1 MLFRVYGLLL
11 SLACGCALFAGAQE
25 VPVRVL
31 ELPPGPDNPRNSEG
45 TFITLKD
52 GRILYLYTHFTG
64 KSGGDHA
71 PAYLAARSSSDSG
84 RTWTKED
91 RVVVRNEGAMN
102 IMETHLL
109 RLRGGEIA
117 LLYLVKNSTRDCRPV
132 IRFSSDECETWSAP
146 EHIITDK
153 VGYYPG
159 NNDRVIQMKS
169 GRLVLP
175 THDASFTGGMLC
187 YLSDDEGRS
196 WRRNA
201 GGPVNGFNAAGKKIV
216 TQEPGVVELKDGRLM
231 MFIRT
236 DQGCQ
241 YLSWSE
247 DGGETWSKPGPSQL
261 FSPRSPASIKRIPS
275 TGDLLLV
282 WNDHTDIPLTL
293 SLHGRPQGTRV
304 PLSTAI
310 SKDDGKTWQ
319 NVKRLEGN
327 PNGWYCY
334 IAIEFAGDSVL
345 LGYCA
350 MGANAHSRITR
361 VPVSWLYADTP
372 PKVTAPAIKTLP
384 TFHWGNIA
392 TGAFERVEVKEGTSK
407 TVQAVWTA
415 EPGHAE
421 VYVYT
426 SRRLSGK
433 YVRLLGGKDRTVTLT
448 LQNPIFCR
456 NAMFG
461 AERFTRNGTYSLIM
475 EAKVDGDWR
484 KIGEQDTDLPG
495 LKPFLIDCSKSDGK
509 ASEFRFRCTSLMG
522 AIIAEM
528 PDYSLNGFFND

>member
-1 MLFRVYGLLL
+1 MILLPAIMLI
-11 SLACGCALFAGAQE
+11 AQD

-31 ELPPGPDNPRNSEG
+31 ELPPGQDNPRNSEAS
-45 TFITLKD
+45 FITLKD
-52 GRILYLYTHFTG
+52 GRILYLYTHFE
-64 KSGGDHA
+64 GGSTSDHA
-71 PAYLAARSSSDSG
+71 PAFLAMRSSSDNG

-91 RVVVRNEGAMN
+91 KVVVRNEGAMN
-102 IMETHLL
+102 IMETHLI
-109 RLRGGEIA
+109 RLQGGNIA
-117 LLYLVKNSTRDCRPV
+117 MIYLVKNSTTDCRPV
-132 IRFSSDECETWSAP
+132 IRFSIDEARTWSKP
-146 EHIITDK
+146 SYIITDK
-153 VGYYPG
+153 IGYYPG
-159 NNDRVIQMKS
+159 NNDRVIQMKG

-175 THDASFTGGMLC
+175 TSNGGVLC
-187 YLSDDEGRS
+187 YLSDDEGKT
-196 WRRNA
+196 WRRNK
-201 GGPVNGFNAAGKKIV
+201 GGPVSGFNAAGKRIV

-231 MFIRT
+231 MWMRT

-241 YLSWSE
+241 YLSYSE
-247 DGGETWSKPGPSQL
+247 DSGETWSQPEPSTL
-261 FSPRSPASIKRIPS
+261 FSPRSPASIKRLPS

-282 WNDHTDIPLTL
+282 WNDHTDIPLSL
-293 SLHGRPQGTRV
+293 SLHGLPQGTRV

-319 NVKRLEGN
+319 HVKRLEGN

-334 IAIEFAGDSVL
+334 IAIEFSGDTVL

-361 VPVSWLYADTP
+361 IPVAWLYADTP
-372 PKVTAPAIKTLP
+372 PEKAVPAIKKRP
-384 TFHWGNIA
+384 TFRDSNVA

-426 SRRLSGK
+426 SGRLSGK
-433 YVRLLGGKDRTVTLT
+433 YVRLLGGVDRTVTLT

-461 AERFTRNGTYSLIM
+461 AERFTRNGAYSLIM
-475 EAKVDGDWR
+475 EAEIDGIWQ
-484 KIGEQDTDLPG
+484 KIGEQDNALPG
-495 LKPFLIDCSKSDGK
+495 LKPFSIDCSESTGK
-509 ASEFRFRCTSLMG
+509 ASEFRFRCTSLAG